1 MIDCVSIYPR
11 TNAVTPFTATASCR
25 MPFSKSPLPDNILQ
39 RLVKRAGKELQLV
52 RGTVQ
57 TLLPEIHH
65 LLTPHTQYRE
75 LQQLY

>member
-1 MIDCVSIYPR
+1 
-11 TNAVTPFTATASCR
+11 